1 MISGWFVRYLTGLWV
16 VCGWFVG
23 GLPGLQVVCG
33 WFGWF
38 VDGLG
43 DLLVVWIVSSFT
55 ANAKI
60 KSSLKL
66 ILNENVKGRNL

>member
-1 MISGWFVRYLTGLWV
+1 M
-16 VCGWFVG
+16 G
-23 GLPGLQVVCG
+23 GLAGLQVVCG
-33 WFGWF
+33 WFGGF

-43 DLLVVWIVSSFT
+43 DLLVVWIASSLT

-66 ILNENVKGRNL
+66 ILNENVKCRNL

>member
-1 MISGWFVRYLTGLWV
+1 M
-16 VCGWFVG
+16 G
-23 GLPGLQVVCG
+23 GLAGLQVVCG
-33 WFGWF
+33 WFGGF

-43 DLLVVWIVSSFT
+43 DLLVVWIASSLT